1 MVTRS
6 IYIIVLFVILPLTCQ
21 ERGTTNR
28 YDIRDKCNTA
38 IRYIA
43 ILLFTIFLLYGIVSN
58 ILMAIVLFCRG
69 QDNYYSHSFILI
81 ASQLIICDFIAFI
94 PQMVV
99 VLPELL
105 QNKNSSYGRLFY
117 SHTSDI
123 IYFDLTQLNSKQFD
137 TSPKKLPLLINNR
150 WKIRFSFY
158 INYISIILQQ

>member
-1 MVTRS
+1 
-6 IYIIVLFVILPLTCQ
+6 
-21 ERGTTNR
+21 
-28 YDIRDKCNTA
+28 
-38 IRYIA
+38 
-43 ILLFTIFLLYGIVSN
+43 
-58 ILMAIVLFCRG
+58 MAIALFCRG

-123 IYFDLTQLNSKQFD
+123 INFDLIQLNIALNNSFKND
-137 TSPKKLPLLINNR
+137 ITKKKRLLLAKHNKYARFHCITINR
-150 WKIRFSFY
+150 
-158 INYISIILQQ
+158 QQQTI